1 MATTMSGRARVMAI
15 IAALTLIILSL
26 GVGGTASADPGNDNA
41 KGAENSAQS
50 NASASAAAS
59 VKASDAATSP
69 GKSDEAPGQN
79 KSEAAPSPAPAEPVK
94 SEGEASSH
102 VTAGT
107 AGTSGVVTEP
117 QPISN
122 ADANKGGANG
132 QCPGGAYCSTRDG
145 SPSLNGNGEGKAVG
159 KPCAGCV
166 GKADNKNPKGQM
178 PNGSDHNAGYECDTN
193 NGIGKTNPAHTG
205 CTTTTPPVQTCP
217 DGSPLPCDN
226 PNPPKCDE
234 PGQPKCDVPPTDK
247 PNPPTDKP
255 NPPVD
260 NPEPP
265 VDNPNPPVGG
275 PGEGT
280 PPGNPPVDNPGPV
293 IVPVDN
299 EVPPTDIAGVEDEVP
314 PVLDAPAAPRPPT
327 ALPATGAPE
336 MMGLVGAGG
345 IALVLLGGLTLW
357 MQRRMGSTS

>member
-1 MATTMSGRARVMAI
+1 M
-15 IAALTLIILSL
+15 
-26 GVGGTASADPGNDNA
+26 
-41 KGAENSAQS
+41 
-50 NASASAAAS
+50 
-59 VKASDAATSP
+59 
-69 GKSDEAPGQN
+69 
-79 KSEAAPSPAPAEPVK
+79 
-94 SEGEASSH
+94 
-102 VTAGT
+102 
-107 AGTSGVVTEP
+107 TEP

-145 SPSLNGNGEGKAVG
+145 SPSLNGNGEGKATG

-205 CTTTTPPVQTCP
+205 CTTSTPPVQTCP
-217 DGSPLPCDN
+217 DGSPLPCENPKPPKCDEPGQPKCEN

-260 NPEPP
+260 RPEPP
-265 VDNPNPPVGG
+265 TVV

-299 EVPPTDIAGVEDEVP
+299 GVPPTDIAGVEDEVP
-314 PVLDAPAAPRPPT
+314 PVLDVPAAPRPPT

-336 MMGLVGAGG
+336 MMGLVGTGG
-345 IALVLLGGLTLW
+345 IALVLMGALTLW
-357 MQRRMGSTS
+357 MQRRMRSTN